1 MSSNSGESP
10 VSSQGSKATPPVLAY
25 VAPMVAFLLL
35 TAVEG
40 YLPRLDGRIHPLWY
54 PVVYTVK
61 IIIVVAVTWACRS
74 TWRDLAPRPRPFAL
88 ALAVFVGVIVA
99 LLWVG
104 LDGRYPAIPL
114 LGTRSAFDPTVMPKV
129 GEVAF
134 LTVRMLGL
142 VLVVPLIEE
151 LFWRSFLMRWVIDP
165 NIERVPIG
173 RVTPVAAAVT
183 SGLFAAAHPEWLPA
197 LLTGLLWAWL
207 LWQSK
212 SVSACVVS
220 HAVANLGLGLYV
232 LSTGDWKFW

>member
-1 MSSNSGESP
+1 MSSLENKP
-10 VSSQGSKATPPVLAY
+10 TPTAFAY
-25 VAPMVAFLLL
+25 LAPMVAFLLL

-40 YLPRLDGRIHPLWY
+40 YLPRLDGQIHPLWY
-54 PVVYTVK
+54 PIAYTVK
-61 IIIVVAVTWACRS
+61 IIIVVIVTWACRS
-74 TWRDLAPRPRPFAL
+74 TWRDLAPRPSAVAL

-114 LGTRSAFDPTVMPKV
+114 LGTRSAFDPTGLPKA
-129 GEVAF
+129 GEVGF
-134 LTVRMLGL
+134 LAVRMLGL

-151 LFWRSFLMRWVIDP
+151 LFWRSFLMRWVIDQ

-173 RVTPVAAAVT
+173 RVTPLAAAVT

-207 LWQSK
+207 LWHTK
-212 SVSACVVS
+212 SLFACVVS